1 MFSII
6 ITCYNEGLE
15 LRRAVE
21 SVRRQTY
28 TDYEIIVVKDFSDHA
43 KTLQV
48 CRELEQEGIQV
59 LYAEKN
65 VGVSITRN
73 MGIAEAK
80 GDYIYTVD
88 GDDELPVD
96 ALEHITRT
104 FEENPNADVVF
115 GNYELIEG
123 EDNRVVDCS
132 ILVGGNNMLRIDKF
146 FKSRILPIG
155 QNATLR
161 EVAIQYPL
169 AIAYSFG
176 CQDYELQVRMLK
188 SGVKF
193 VHSPHV
199 LYRWYKK
206 PTGINSSKRNADS
219 LDMCMYEHLDFV
231 APYLGCR
238 YLLQLCKQNNDAES
252 YRKYFVQHAPRWC
265 KWARILPFRLMIK
278 FGRFVK

>member
-1 MFSII
+1 MFSVI

-43 KTLQV
+43 ETLQV
-48 CRELEQEGIQV
+48 CRELEQEGIHV

-96 ALEHITRT
+96 ALEHIART
-104 FEENPNADVVF
+104 FEESPNADVIY
-115 GNYELIEG
+115 GDYELI
-123 EDNRVVDCS
+123 
-132 ILVGGNNMLRIDKF
+132 GNEIQELKCFAGKSVSMANLYNIQLLGMLPVCR
-146 FKSRILPIG
+146 RILERLG
-155 QNATLR
+155 G
-161 EVAIQYPL
+161 YSKK
-169 AIAYSFG
+169 YSFG
-176 CQDYELQVRMLK
+176 CQDFELQVRMLK
-188 SGVKF
+188 NNCNF
-193 VHSPHV
+193 VYTPHV

-206 PTGINSSKRNADS
+206 PTGINSSQRNAES
-219 LDMCMYEHLDFV
+219 LDMCMYEHRDFV
-231 APYLGCR
+231 APYIGHR
-238 YLLQLCKQNNDAES
+238 YLLQLCKQNKDADS
-252 YRKYFVQHAPRWC
+252 YRKYFVQYAPCWC
-265 KWARILPFRLMIK
+265 RWARILPFRLMTK

>member
-28 TDYEIIVVKDFSDHA
+28 TDYEIIVVKDLSDHSE
-43 KTLQV
+43 TLSV
-48 CRELEQEGIQV
+48 CHELEQEGIQV
-59 LYAEKN
+59 LYAEEN
-65 VGVSITRN
+65 VGVSVTRN
-73 MGIAEAK
+73 MGIAVAQ

-88 GDDELPVD
+88 GDDELPAD
-96 ALEHITRT
+96 ALEHIART
-104 FEENPNADVVF
+104 FEENPDADVVY
-115 GNYELIEG
+115 GDYELITTTHSEIKCFDG
-123 EDNRVVDCS
+123 QSVSMANLYDMSLLGMLPMRKS
-132 ILVGGNNMLRIDKF
+132 ILTQMNGYR
-146 FKSRILPIG
+146 
-155 QNATLR
+155 Q
-161 EVAIQYPL
+161 E
-169 AIAYSFG
+169 YSFG
-176 CQDYELQVRMLK
+176 CQDFELQVRLLK
-188 SGVKF
+188 HVARF
-193 VHSPHV
+193 VYTP
-199 LYRWYKK
+199 YIIYKWYKK
-206 PTGINSSKRNADS
+206 PTGVNSSKRNADS

>member
-1 MFSII
+1 MFSVI

-15 LRRAVE
+15 LRRAVD
-21 SVRRQTY
+21 SVRKQTY
-28 TDYEIIVVKDFSDHA
+28 ADYEIIVVKDFSDHA
-43 KTLQV
+43 ETLQV

-73 MGIAEAK
+73 MGIAVAK
-80 GDYIYTVD
+80 GDYTYTID
-88 GDDELPVD
+88 GDDELPEN
-96 ALEHITRT
+96 ALEIIAQT

-155 QNATLR
+155 QNATR
-161 EVAIQYPL
+161 RGVAIQYPL

-193 VHSPHV
+193 VHSPYV

-265 KWARILPFRLMIK
+265 KWARILPFRLMTK

>member
-15 LRRAVE
+15 LRRAVD
-21 SVRRQTY
+21 SIRKQTY
-28 TDYEIIVVKDFSDHA
+28 LDYEIIVVKDFSEHA
-43 KTLQV
+43 ETLRV
-48 CRELEQEGIQV
+48 CQELEQEGITV
-59 LYAEKN
+59 LYADTN
-65 VGVSITRN
+65 VGVSVTRN
-73 MGIAEAK
+73 MGIAIAQ

-88 GDDELPVD
+88 GDDELPND
-96 ALEHITRT
+96 ALEHIVHV
-104 FEENPNADVVF
+104 FENNPNADVLY
-115 GNYELIEG
+115 GDYELISGDITE
-123 EDNRVVDCS
+123 RVSFPNMTVSMKTLYDMRLLGMLPARKS
-132 ILVGGNNMLRIDKF
+132 ILDKLGGYSEK
-146 FKSRILPIG
+146 
-155 QNATLR
+155 
-161 EVAIQYPL
+161 
-169 AIAYSFG
+169 YSFG
-176 CQDYELQVRMLK
+176 CQDFELQVRMLK
-188 SGVKF
+188 NGVNF
-193 VHSPHV
+193 LYTPHV

-238 YLLQLCKQNNDAES
+238 YLLQLCKQNDDAES

>member
-43 KTLQV
+43 VTLQV
-48 CRELEQEGIQV
+48 CRELEQEGIHV
-59 LYAEKN
+59 LYAERN

-88 GDDELPVD
+88 GDDELPTD
-96 ALEHITRT
+96 ALSQIAHA
-104 FEENPNADVVF
+104 FEENSDADVIY
-115 GNYELIEG
+115 GDYELIGNEIQELKCFAG
-123 EDNRVVDCS
+123 KSVSMANLYNIQLLGMLPVRRRTLER
-132 ILVGGNNMLRIDKF
+132 LGGYSEK
-146 FKSRILPIG
+146 
-155 QNATLR
+155 
-161 EVAIQYPL
+161 
-169 AIAYSFG
+169 YSFG
-176 CQDYELQVRMLK
+176 CQDFELQVRMLK
-188 SGVKF
+188 NNCNF
-193 VHSPHV
+193 VYTPHV

-206 PTGINSSKRNADS
+206 PTGINSSKRNAES
-219 LDMCMYEHLDFV
+219 LDMCMYEHLDFI

-238 YLLQLCKQNNDAES
+238 YLLQLCKQNNDADS
-252 YRKYFVQHAPRWC
+252 YRKYFMQHAPGWC
-265 KWARILPFRLMIK
+265 KWARILPFRLMTK

>member
-1 MFSII
+1 MFSVI

-43 KTLQV
+43 ETLQV

-96 ALEHITRT
+96 ALEHIART
-104 FEENPNADVVF
+104 FEESPNADVIY
-115 GNYELIEG
+115 GDYELI
-123 EDNRVVDCS
+123 
-132 ILVGGNNMLRIDKF
+132 GNEIQELKCFAGKSVSMANLYNIQLLGMLPVCR
-146 FKSRILPIG
+146 RILERLG
-155 QNATLR
+155 GYS
-161 EVAIQYPL
+161 EK
-169 AIAYSFG
+169 YSFG
-176 CQDYELQVRMLK
+176 CQDFELQVRMLK
-188 SGVKF
+188 NNCNF
-193 VHSPHV
+193 VYTPHV

-206 PTGINSSKRNADS
+206 PTGINSSQRNAES
-219 LDMCMYEHLDFV
+219 LDMCMYEHRDFV
-231 APYLGCR
+231 APYIGHR
-238 YLLQLCKQNNDAES
+238 YLLQLCKQNKDADS
-252 YRKYFVQHAPRWC
+252 YRKYFVQYAPCWC
-265 KWARILPFRLMIK
+265 QWARILPFRLMTK

>member
-1 MFSII
+1 MFSVI

-43 KTLQV
+43 ETLQV
-48 CRELEQEGIQV
+48 CRELEQEGIHV

-96 ALEHITRT
+96 ALEHIART
-104 FEENPNADVVF
+104 FEENPNADVIY
-115 GNYELIEG
+115 GDYELIGNEIQELKCFAG
-123 EDNRVVDCS
+123 KSVSMANLYNIQLLGMLPVRRRTLER
-132 ILVGGNNMLRIDKF
+132 LGGYSEK
-146 FKSRILPIG
+146 
-155 QNATLR
+155 
-161 EVAIQYPL
+161 
-169 AIAYSFG
+169 YSFG
-176 CQDYELQVRMLK
+176 CQDFELQVRMLK
-188 SGVKF
+188 NNCNF
-193 VHSPHV
+193 VYTPHV

-265 KWARILPFRLMIK
+265 KWARILPFRLMTK

>member
-1 MFSII
+1 MFSVI

-43 KTLQV
+43 ETLQV
-48 CRELEQEGIQV
+48 CRELEQEGIHV

-96 ALEHITRT
+96 ALEHIART
-104 FEENPNADVVF
+104 FEESPNADVIY
-115 GNYELIEG
+115 GDYELIGNEIQELKCFAG
-123 EDNRVVDCS
+123 KSVSMANLYNIQLLGMLPVRRRTLER
-132 ILVGGNNMLRIDKF
+132 LGGYSEK
-146 FKSRILPIG
+146 
-155 QNATLR
+155 
-161 EVAIQYPL
+161 
-169 AIAYSFG
+169 YSFG
-176 CQDYELQVRMLK
+176 CQDFELQVRMLK
-188 SGVKF
+188 NNCNF
-193 VHSPHV
+193 VYTPHV

-206 PTGINSSKRNADS
+206 TTGINSSKRNAES
-219 LDMCMYEHLDFV
+219 LDMCMYEHRDFV
-231 APYLGCR
+231 APYIGHR
-238 YLLQLCKQNNDAES
+238 YLLQLCKQNKDADS
-252 YRKYFVQHAPRWC
+252 YRKYFVQYAPCWC
-265 KWARILPFRLMIK
+265 RWARILPFRLMTK

>member
-43 KTLQV
+43 ETLQV

-73 MGIAEAK
+73 MGIAAAK

-88 GDDELPVD
+88 GDDELPID
-96 ALEHITRT
+96 ALSYIAHA
-104 FEENPNADVVF
+104 FEENPDADVIY
-115 GNYELIEG
+115 GDYELIENDIRETISFLG
-123 EDNRVVDCS
+123 KS
-132 ILVGGNNMLRIDKF
+132 ISMANLYSSKLYGQLPMRRTIMNQLGGLN
-146 FKSRILPIG
+146 
-155 QNATLR
+155 
-161 EVAIQYPL
+161 EE
-169 AIAYSFG
+169 YSFG
-176 CQDYELQVRMLK
+176 CQDFELQVRLLK
-188 SGVKF
+188 HGARF
-193 VHSPHV
+193 VYTP
-199 LYRWYKK
+199 YIIYQWYKK
-206 PTGINSSKRNADS
+206 PTGINSSQRNAESFDK
-219 LDMCMYEHLDFV
+219 CMYEHRDFV
-231 APYLGCR
+231 APYINHH
-238 YLLQLCKQNNDAES
+238 YLLGLCKQNNDADS
-252 YRKYFVQHAPRWC
+252 YRKYFAQYAPCWC
-265 KWARILPFRLMIK
+265 QWARILPFRLMTK

>member
-21 SVRRQTY
+21 SIRKQTY
-28 TDYEIIVVKDFSDHA
+28 ADYEIIVVKDLSDHA
-43 KTLQV
+43 ETLSV
-48 CRELEQEGIQV
+48 CHELEQEGISV

-65 VGVSITRN
+65 VGVSVTRN
-73 MGIAEAK
+73 MGIAVAK
-80 GDYIYTVD
+80 GDYVYTVD
-88 GDDELPVD
+88 GDDELPAD
-96 ALEHITRT
+96 ALEHIART
-104 FEENPNADVVF
+104 FEENPSADVVF

-132 ILVGGNNMLRIDKF
+132 ILVGGNNILRIDKF
-146 FKSRILPIG
+146 FSCGILPYG
-155 QNATLR
+155 QNATR
-161 EVAIQYPL
+161 RGVAIQYPL

-231 APYLGCR
+231 APYIGHR
-238 YLLQLCKQNNDAES
+238 YLLQLCKQNNDADS
-252 YRKYFVQHAPRWC
+252 YRKYFAQHAPYWC
-265 KWARILPFRLMIK
+265 RWARILPFNIMTK